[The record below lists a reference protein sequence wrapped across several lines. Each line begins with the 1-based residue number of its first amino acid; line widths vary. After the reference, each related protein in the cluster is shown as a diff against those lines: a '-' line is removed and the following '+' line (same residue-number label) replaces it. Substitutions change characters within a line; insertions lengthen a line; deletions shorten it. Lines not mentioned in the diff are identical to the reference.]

1 MKITDCNRIAFGAL
15 ARYPLRTFM
24 MLLATAIG
32 VAAVV
37 VLSSL
42 GEAARRF
49 VIGEFQSLGTH
60 LIIVLP
66 GKSETTGS
74 GLGLMIGETPRD
86 LTLDDARAL
95 MRSSAVEKVAPVIIG
110 SASVSLGGLERD
122 ITVFGTT
129 SNFREIRQWKMMLGD
144 FLPNVGMERA
154 APICAIGSLISEE
167 FFGRESPIGRWL
179 RVGDQRC
186 RVAGVLAPQGT
197 SVMINTDEAVMVPV
211 VSAQAMFDSPGLF
224 RIIIQ
229 ATSRD
234 SMPKAQQDVRRI
246 ITDRHYGEEDVT
258 VITQDAVLKT
268 FDGIFGVLTAALA
281 GIASVSLVVAGVL
294 IMNVMLVAVS
304 QRTREIGLLKAL
316 GAKKRQ
322 IIALFI
328 TEAVFLALMGAA
340 VGVALGYGTVGLML
354 GIYPT
359 LDFTPPLWA
368 VASAVMVAFASGVV
382 FGILPARRAADLD
395 PIAAL
400 SGH

>member
-1 MKITDCNRIAFGAL
+1 
-15 ARYPLRTFM
+15 M

-49 VIGEFQSLGTH
+49 VTGEFQSLGTH

-74 GLGLMIGETPRD
+74 GLGIMIGETPRD

-95 MRSSAVEKVAPVIIG
+95 LRSSAVQKVAPVIVG
-110 SASVSLGGLERD
+110 SASVSRAGLERD
-122 ITVFGTT
+122 VTVFGTT
-129 SNFREIRQWKMMLGD
+129 SNFREIRQWKMKLGE
-144 FLPNVGMERA
+144 FLPNVSMERA
-154 APICAIGSLISEE
+154 APVCAIGSLISDEL
-167 FFGRESPIGRWL
+167 FGRESPIGQWL

-211 VSAQAMFDSPGLF
+211 ASAQALFDSPGLF

-229 ATSRD
+229 ANSRD
-234 SMPKAQQDVRRI
+234 SMLRAQQDVRRI

-258 VITQDAVLKT
+258 VITQDAVLNT
-268 FDGIFGVLTAALA
+268 FDGIFGALTAALA
-281 GIASVSLVVAGVL
+281 GIASISLIVAGVL

-304 QRTREIGLLKAL
+304 QRTNEIGLLKAL
-316 GAKKRQ
+316 GANKKQ

-328 TEAVFLALMGAA
+328 TEAVFLASMGAA
-340 VGVALGYGTVGLML
+340 VGVGLGYGAVGLLL
-354 GIYPT
+354 GIYPS

-368 VASAVMVAFASGVV
+368 VAGAVLVAITCGVF
-382 FGILPARRAADLD
+382 FGILPARRAAELD